1 MTKPIA
7 TITKNL
13 ENVNNETLESSGSS
27 DVIPMQNTTV
37 EEIIALESGFQR
49 MFSRIKS
56 SFQSLAENEQKLKVQ
71 TLHDSLT
78 GLPNRAY
85 FEEEAAYLVSMAR
98 RHHRSL
104 ALMFFDLNGFKKI
117 NDSFGHLVGDILL
130 KEVAS
135 NLKETVRES
144 DFVARISGDEFIV
157 LSNILEREE
166 EIYTFV
172 KRILNAFKEPFK
184 IDGHTILC
192 NPSIGVSFYPK
203 AKTVKQLLKYADL
216 AMYEAKKQKL
226 IHGSVC
232 FYTKEMAEKYS
243 RADDIESNL
252 SDAIKQKELSTI
264 FQPVVSTHRAHENEI
279 EVEALVR
286 WNSKTL
292 GWVSPDEFIPI
303 AESSQ
308 LINEV
313 TKNVL
318 DDCSDLYFSF
328 KDNGFEINKIAIN
341 LSASQFSN
349 SAFTEMLIDWV
360 KQTGMNNEVICIE
373 LTERQLIDN
382 AKTCS
387 KQINKLRNNGFKIAL
402 DDFGTGYSSLSHLL
416 DLPIDILKIDR
427 VLIDKVDSNS
437 LHQALVAGIVEMS
450 HRLGLDVI
458 AEGVEREEELD
469 RVIMMGCDAV
479 QGYYFSK
486 PLDTQALLEFYKN
499 NLSIE

>member
-1 MTKPIA
+1 M
-7 TITKNL
+7 
-13 ENVNNETLESSGSS
+13 
-27 DVIPMQNTTV
+27 
-37 EEIIALESGFQR
+37 
-49 MFSRIKS
+49 
-56 SFQSLAENEQKLKVQ
+56 
-71 TLHDSLT
+71 
-78 GLPNRAY
+78 
-85 FEEEAAYLVSMAR
+85 
-98 RHHRSL
+98 
-104 ALMFFDLNGFKKI
+104 
-117 NDSFGHLVGDILL
+117 
-130 KEVAS
+130 
-135 NLKETVRES
+135 
-144 DFVARISGDEFIV
+144 
-157 LSNILEREE
+157 
-166 EIYTFV
+166 
-172 KRILNAFKEPFK
+172 
-184 IDGHTILC
+184 
-192 NPSIGVSFYPK
+192 
-203 AKTVKQLLKYADL
+203 
-216 AMYEAKKQKL
+216 
-226 IHGSVC
+226 
-232 FYTKEMAEKYS
+232 
-243 RADDIESNL
+243 
-252 SDAIKQKELSTI
+252 
-264 FQPVVSTHRAHENEI
+264 
-279 EVEALVR
+279 
-286 WNSKTL
+286 